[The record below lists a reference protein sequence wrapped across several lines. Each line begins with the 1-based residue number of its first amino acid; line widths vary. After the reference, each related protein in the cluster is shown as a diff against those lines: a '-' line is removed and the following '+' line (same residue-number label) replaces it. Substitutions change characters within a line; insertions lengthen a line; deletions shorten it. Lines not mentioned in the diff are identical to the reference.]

1 MQPAPGQG
9 ILLASQQYAP
19 VLCILLIV
27 PFVVCILRALVAS
40 SRHKSVCR
48 RDRRRPLN
56 PSPITSPPT
65 CNLLLLYYST
75 STVVPSRWVP
85 GAARRAEGGD
95 WLRPPRPTSRSSPAA
110 GGPRRRPPAG
120 GGGGRCGTPSCR
132 LGSYRMCDRDRRRSG
147 CGGGLCYSNGV
158 YILATS
164 AVEGRGTLAQGTTD
178 GNICK
183 KYMGL

>member
-1 MQPAPGQG
+1 MAKDVG
-9 ILLASQQYAP
+9 
-19 VLCILLIV
+19 
-27 PFVVCILRALVAS
+27 
-40 SRHKSVCR
+40 SRRPINKQTVCR

-147 CGGGLCYSNGV
+147 CGGGLCYSTGV
-158 YILATS
+158 CILDS
-164 AVEGRGTLAQGTTD
+164 MHRVLCCCCCCFCCRG
-178 GNICK
+178 
-183 KYMGL
+183 